1 MKREYSFVIIVC
13 SLLFISLNTQAQ
25 TSIKELTAQVNEI
38 ADPLEKVMSLQP
50 VIYRYNTEKFK
61 DIRLPKGNQY
71 GFDIETAN
79 AALPELVSDR
89 KYSYAIGKN
98 TYRTATVQQFNADNL
113 IPFLVGAI
121 QQQQNEINKLKEE
134 LDVLKKKMTAKE

>member
-50 VIYRYNTEKFK
+50 VIYRYNTEKLK

>member
-25 TSIKELTAQVNEI
+25 TSFKELTAQVNEI

>member
-79 AALPELVSDR
+79 AALPELISDR